1 MGKQSIYREGNRET
15 ISGLTL
21 RPETEQDEDLLYRIY
36 ASTRA
41 DEMALVDWSEAEK
54 ESFLR
59 MQFNAQ
65 RRYYLS
71 TYQDARFDIIE
82 QEETPV
88 GRLYVHRLHDE
99 IRVIDIA
106 LLPEHRGRGLGGG
119 LLRAVLEEAAAVGK
133 SVYVSVER
141 FNPAMRLYQRLGFVA
156 ITNDGVYRLMK
167 WSPPTAGEPA
177 NPAKA

>member
-1 MGKQSIYREGNRET
+1 MTRQALEGEVVQILRRCELSGSPREVSIEDPLGELGLGLDSLALAEFIVALEKAYDVEIPET
-15 ISGLTL
+15 IWTEKRL
-21 RPETEQDEDLLYRIY
+21 RLL
-36 ASTRA
+36 
-41 DEMALVDWSEAEK
+41 DFV
-54 ESFLR
+54 
-59 MQFNAQ
+59 
-65 RRYYLS
+65 
-71 TYQDARFDIIE
+71 DIIE
-82 QEETPV
+82 QEGTPV

-156 ITNDGVYRLMK
+156 ITDEGVYRLMK
-167 WSPPTAGEPA
+167 WSPPTAEEPA